1 MEKFFTVN
9 KKFYFMVIILFLI
22 TDLFLVTEKKA
33 SLMTF
38 LLVILI
44 FLKQPTIKNNL
55 NFLFLEKKLNTT
67 LVFIYLLILTILTQ
81 NYLLNFEI
89 IDWDISSYLVVIL
102 FFFSK

>member
-9 KKFYFMVIILFLI
+9 KKFYFMAIILFLI

-55 NFLFLEKKLNTT
+55 NF
-67 LVFIYLLILTILTQ
+67 
-81 NYLLNFEI
+81 
-89 IDWDISSYLVVIL
+89 
-102 FFFSK
+102 